1 MHKSTDGQIDIN
13 NAATLKMKPRDTKAV
28 NACFLVIK
36 ELNF

>member
-28 NACFLVIK
+28 K